1 VQQNNKLT
9 YLKIKQENTMKKI
22 TLLLTM
28 LFTSL
33 SSQATLLS
41 IDLNQDSY
49 QVGDT
54 LTADVVISDIE
65 LDYSGLTKLLASFD
79 FILSWSDTLIE
90 YSSVNFGSMLD
101 VDLSFESDKLVS
113 DNTGNVRIE
122 ELSFALS
129 NDLFTAQDGLSSFV
143 LASISFNVIADGTD
157 TLELAD
163 IELGDDFGSA
173 FTSVTTNDKAFSVT
187 SGNPV
192 DVPEPASIV
201 LILMALAL
209 LIKQRKIN

>member
-1 VQQNNKLT
+1 
-9 YLKIKQENTMKKI
+9 MKKL

-28 LFTSL
+28 LFTSV

-65 LDYSGLTKLLASFD
+65 EDSVGITKLLAD
-79 FILSWSDTLIE
+79 FAFNFSWESSLLE

-101 VDLSFESDKLVS
+101 VDLFFESHKLVS
-113 DNTGNVRIE
+113 DNTGNVRIG
-122 ELSFALS
+122 ELSLAFS
-129 NDLFTAQDGLSSFV
+129 DDLFFAQDGLSSFI
-143 LASISFNVIADGTD
+143 LASINFNVIADGTD

-163 IELGDDFGSA
+163 IELGDDFGNA
-173 FTSVTTNDKAFSVT
+173 FTNVTTNDKAYSVT

-209 LIKQRKIN
+209 LIKQRKVN